1 MKPSD
6 FFTRGKANEGEKL
19 PLSLPDGTPT
29 DEYLM
34 VRGVDSDAFRAAV
47 DNYRREL
54 IGFAAIKD
62 ESERAAKSEQARVEL
77 MCALV
82 IGWSFDDECTQ
93 EALAELFR
101 EAPHIADEAD
111 KFASDRRRFF
121 RKRSTG
127 SQKD

>member
-19 PLSLPDGTPT
+19 HLSLPDGTPT

-77 MCALV
+77 MCA
-82 IGWSFDDECTQ
+82 Q